1 MGRLS
6 RKSRRLGLKS
16 SHFYGEPL
24 HTPDQVRGRLSPE
37 NALEPASDVD
47 LLSTPLFL
55 LTAIVAVSLLG
66 ISKGGFFGLGVM
78 GVPLLSLVVHPL
90 QAAAILLPTT
100 VAQDALTIWIYRHN
114 WSASNLKVLVP
125 SMAIGV
131 ASAWWLAASF
141 SAAHIRLLVGVIAAL
156 FVLRH
161 WLGARFERWTP
172 RPSIA
177 TGVVFGALGGFTTL
191 LANAGGPAWQMHLL
205 PQRLDKLTYVG
216 TVTMLF
222 GISNAY
228 KIPAFGSLGLL
239 TMENMALGLML
250 VPLAVCANY
259 LGIWLVRRTPAETFF
274 RIAYVLMFVIA
285 VELIRSGLTE
295 ILRS

>member
-1 MGRLS
+1 M
-6 RKSRRLGLKS
+6 
-16 SHFYGEPL
+16 
-24 HTPDQVRGRLSPE
+24 
-37 NALEPASDVD
+37 D
-47 LLSTPLFL
+47 LLSSPLFV

-66 ISKGGFFGLGVM
+66 ISKGGFFGLGVI
-78 GVPLLSLVVHPL
+78 GLPLLSLMVHPL

-100 VAQDALTIWIYRHN
+100 VAQDVLTIWTYRHT

-125 SMAIGV
+125 SMAVGV
-131 ASAWWLAASF
+131 AAGWWLAASLT
-141 SAAHIRLLVGVIAAL
+141 AAHIRLLVGVIAAL

-161 WLGARFERWTP
+161 WLGTRFERWAP
-172 RPSIA
+172 RPNTA
-177 TGVVFGALGGFTTL
+177 TGIIFGALGGFTTL

-205 PQRLDKLTYVG
+205 PQQLDKLTYVG

-222 GISNAY
+222 GVSNVY

-239 TMENMALGLML
+239 TWENLGVGLML

-259 LGIWLVRRTPAETFF
+259 LGIWLVRRTSTEAFF

-285 VELIRSGLTE
+285 VELIRSGLSE